1 MADAPHHFAGSSGYG
16 APPHHQHFTMPLH
29 LINTPA
35 TISTAAILAES
46 PLAAEYTQTV
56 NMLAEKACQRISQL
70 EQDATAKAR
79 EWARAEL
86 AKAHKWQST
95 VMMPDFWAKLARGD
109 PEHVQKR
116 LSLLREDIE
125 DIQFNITIS
134 WVRCGFFHVLNNS
147 VLDCF

>member
-1 MADAPHHFAGSSGYG
+1 
-16 APPHHQHFTMPLH
+16 
-29 LINTPA
+29 
-35 TISTAAILAES
+35 
-46 PLAAEYTQTV
+46 
-56 NMLAEKACQRISQL
+56 
-70 EQDATAKAR
+70 
-79 EWARAEL
+79 
-86 AKAHKWQST
+86 
-95 VMMPDFWAKLARGD
+95 MMPDFWAKLARGD